1 MPSKD
6 PTLRLRDIVENI
18 QRIEHYVHGMDFDSF
33 IADQRTVDAVE
44 RCLQRITEAARKLGK
59 ELEQQQPEVLWKMIR
74 NMGSVLRHDY
84 EQISMKR
91 LWGTVTTDLAP
102 LRAACE
108 AELTR
113 RGKGQG
119 DS

>member
-18 QRIEHYVHGMDFDSF
+18 QRIELYVHKMDFDTF

-59 ELEQQQPEVLWKMIR
+59 ELEEHQPEIPWKMIR
-74 NMGSVLRHDY
+74 NMGSILRHDY
-84 EQISMKR
+84 QRISMKR
-91 LWGTVTTDLAP
+91 LWGTVSSDLAP

-108 AELTR
+108 AELKR
-113 RGKGQG
+113 IDKG
-119 DS
+119 